1 MKVTI
6 FGATGKIGKLGL
18 EKALALGW
26 VVTAMNA
33 FGIKRT
39 INLVGASIDL
49 PWSSQA
55 KHD

>member
-6 FGATGKIGKLGL
+6 FGATGKTGKLGL

-33 FGIKRT
+33 FGIKRI